1 MLRRWL
7 ADADDGSPRANPARV
22 VAAVGAAV
30 IGVLLLTFAA
40 LGWYELEEERAHSD
54 SRNALLARL
63 FVDSATRNIDGAAL
77 AAATLAEPLSRGVE
91 PDGAASRA
99 AMAQTLVN
107 LPFVRSMGVVDS
119 TGWVMSATD
128 TAAAGSVIDL
138 SLLGPLPAPGG
149 DRLGHFVPGRGLSDL
164 LVGRRPAA
172 QPAGVGFLPLVQAV
186 GAPDGRRMY
195 LVVLINAAAF
205 ATFQQASLGADDAAA
220 AVTTFDGQL
229 IAGTRGVP
237 QEPGASVA
245 DLAPFA
251 RFLPAREHAHWAG
264 AALRPGEQRAAFRV
278 SATRPIVVLVEESA
292 ASTLSRWLDKVRNLF
307 VAAAL
312 AIVFVAAMMAVA
324 IRSARSREQAYDRL
338 AAARAQ
344 VVHREQELGVT
355 VRSLQELIFR
365 TDVRGVFVF
374 ANERRWSAAVG
385 RGVVVGSRL
394 WDLVDGAVRDEVRAL
409 FDVDAAQA
417 GVRRAQVVLSGRGT
431 GAHTFDVSVMPLLE
445 KGAIVGFAGSAVD
458 VTALLA
464 AQQQLQAQ
472 LVLTAELI
480 EANPMPCSV
489 TDPDRRY
496 LLVNRAWETFT
507 GRTRADAVG
516 QVAGAH
522 LPDHEREASEREDRA
537 VLVTGLP
544 ARYEAVYVH
553 ADGSPRDVVINKL
566 RVPGHD
572 GGPAGVLSVVM
583 DVTEF
588 REAERATTAARVAAE
603 EASLAKSEFIANI
616 SHELRTPLQSI
627 IGFSELG
634 GMRAREHERFAAMF
648 GDIHAAGRRMLA
660 LVNDLLDV
668 AKIESAIGSVDLERS
683 DLRPLLREVADEL
696 RVMAARRGQAIDLAL
711 PESPVLAKVDPT
723 RLQQVVRNLMANAL
737 RFAPD
742 GSHVEVQAGYN
753 AKAEPR
759 FAVCDRGPGVPESEL
774 ESIFEAFVQSSRT
787 KDGSGG
793 TGLGLAI
800 CRKIVQAHGGRIHAE
815 NRAGGGAAFH
825 VVLPARGEV
834 ETLPSPL

>member
-409 FDVDAAQA
+409 FDMDAAQA
-417 GVRRAQVVLSGRGT
+417 GVRRALVVLSGRGT

-583 DVTEF
+583 DVSEF
-588 REAERATTAARVAAE
+588 REAERATTRGPRGGRGGLARQVGVHRQHQPRAAYAA
-603 EASLAKSEFIANI
+603 AVDHRL
-616 SHELRTPLQSI
+616 LRA
-627 IGFSELG
+627 GRHA
-634 GMRAREHERFAAMF
+634 RARSTKLPRC
-648 GDIHAAGRRMLA
+648 
-660 LVNDLLDV
+660 
-668 AKIESAIGSVDLERS
+668 SATSM
-683 DLRPLLREVADEL
+683 P
-696 RVMAARRGQAIDLAL
+696 
-711 PESPVLAKVDPT
+711 
-723 RLQQVVRNLMANAL
+723 
-737 RFAPD
+737 
-742 GSHVEVQAGYN
+742 
-753 AKAEPR
+753 
-759 FAVCDRGPGVPESEL
+759 
-774 ESIFEAFVQSSRT
+774 
-787 KDGSGG
+787 
-793 TGLGLAI
+793 
-800 CRKIVQAHGGRIHAE
+800 
-815 NRAGGGAAFH
+815 RAGACW
-825 VVLPARGEV
+825 RW
-834 ETLPSPL
+834 

>member
-1 MLRRWL
+1 MPWACCPAHAEQLKFSQPYLQSDIYGITTRSNRIVQTLDDIDKPGVQVAVQAGTFMEPVMAAALKQAKAGGGEAAGHARAGARSRPRGRVHDRLPLQPPPAGQRRLGPPGVAHPALPRPALRLCGEAGRRRLAGMLQV
-7 ADADDGSPRANPARV
+7 DAF
-22 VAAVGAAV
+22 VAAIKRDGR
-30 IGVLLLTFAA
+30 
-40 LGWYELEEERAHSD
+40 LE
-54 SRNALLARL
+54 
-63 FVDSATRNIDGAAL
+63 
-77 AAATLAEPLSRGVE
+77 
-91 PDGAASRA
+91 
-99 AMAQTLVN
+99 
-107 LPFVRSMGVVDS
+107 
-119 TGWVMSATD
+119 
-128 TAAAGSVIDL
+128 AAAGM
-138 SLLGPLPAPGG
+138 
-149 DRLGHFVPGRGLSDL
+149 
-164 LVGRRPAA
+164 GRRPAA

-409 FDVDAAQA
+409 FDMDAAQA
-417 GVRRAQVVLSGRGT
+417 GVRRALVVLSGRGT

-634 GMRAREHERFAAMF
+634 EAHAR
-648 GDIHAAGRRMLA
+648 HAARAALPPCSATSMPRPAHAGAGERPARRVQDRERGGQRPPRAQRPAAAAARGGRRTA
-660 LVNDLLDV
+660 Q
-668 AKIESAIGSVDLERS
+668 
-683 DLRPLLREVADEL
+683 
-696 RVMAARRGQAIDLAL
+696 MAGQARPGCELAC
-711 PESPVLAKVDPT
+711 PSSPHCWPRWT
-723 RLQQVVRNLMANAL
+723 RLPPAAGGAQCAGQCHAL
-737 RFAPD
+737 CAD
-742 GSHVEVQAGYN
+742 GSHIEVQGGYDARWPHRTSRCATTAPAYRRVRAGH
-753 AKAEPR
+753 R
-759 FAVCDRGPGVPESEL
+759 
-774 ESIFEAFVQSSRT
+774 SSRPSCSPAAPRT
-787 KDGSGG
+787 APAAP
-793 TGLGLAI
+793 GLGLAI